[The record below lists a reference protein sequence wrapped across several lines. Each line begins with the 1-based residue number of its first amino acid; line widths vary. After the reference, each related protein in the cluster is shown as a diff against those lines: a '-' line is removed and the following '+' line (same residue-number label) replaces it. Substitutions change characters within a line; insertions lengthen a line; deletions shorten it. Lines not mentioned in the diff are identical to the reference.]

1 MPYLFSEYGSL
12 VAVVVG
18 FVFGLPGAPVA
29 HFAAVGDVTNVAARL
44 TSSARDG
51 QIVVDEDTYRE
62 VALAFPD
69 AKREELAL
77 KGKSAPVPAYWIP
90 P

>member
-1 MPYLFSEYGSL
+1 
-12 VAVVVG
+12 
-18 FVFGLPGAPVA
+18 
-29 HFAAVGDVTNVAARL
+29 L

-51 QIVVDEDTYRE
+51 QIVIDEESYRE

-69 AKREELAL
+69 AKREVIAL
-77 KGKSAPVPAYWIP
+77 KGKSAPVSAYWIP